1 MGKIL
6 SRYVGREVVIPFL
19 IGLAIFTFIL
29 LTARILKLVE
39 LVVNRGVPLLQ
50 MMKIFLYVTPA
61 FFEVTVPMAFLLALL
76 WGFGRLSADQE
87 ITALKSCGVSLYQMA
102 LPVGIF
108 TLFVLG
114 GTFLLTLYV
123 RPWSNTALKQV
134 FYEVTKTRA
143 TAGLKEKTFND
154 DFEGLVIYAEEIQP
168 PGTILHGVMIADN
181 RDPQSKNTL
190 FARSGFVLTNEDK
203 HLLTLSLH
211 DGTMHGAESSGKGY
225 QTTNFSVYEKFD
237 VTLNLATAFAEAK
250 KPDRDPQDM
259 PLAELQSTIQ
269 QKKAAQTSYNTELVE
284 LHRRFSLP
292 FSCVVF
298 GLIALPLSIQPTRI
312 LRSHGFATG
321 LGIIFVYYILLT
333 VGETLGKKGV
343 LPAALSLWLPNIT
356 LGGIGLLLF
365 QRAAREIRFFP
376 TLPWWNRIR
385 IMLPSVAQTT
395 K

>member
-1 MGKIL
+1 MGRIL
-6 SRYVGREVVIPFL
+6 SRYVGREVVVPFL
-19 IGLAIFTFIL
+19 LGLVIFTFIL
-29 LTARILKLVE
+29 FTARILKLVE

-50 MMKIFLYVTPA
+50 IIKIFLYVTPA

-76 WGFGRLSADQE
+76 WGFGRLSADRE
-87 ITALKSCGVSLYQMA
+87 ITALKSCGISLYQMA

-134 FYEVTKTRA
+134 FFEVTKTRA

-168 PGTILHGVMIADN
+168 PGTLLRGVMIADS

-190 FARSGFVLTNEDK
+190 FARTGVVLTNEDS
-203 HLLTLSLH
+203 HSLTLRLLE
-211 DGTMHGAESSGKGY
+211 GTMHSAESSGKGY
-225 QTTNFSVYEKFD
+225 QTTNFSLYD
-237 VTLNLATAFAEAK
+237 VTLNLASAFAEAK
-250 KPDRDPQDM
+250 KPTRDPQDM
-259 PLAELQSTIQ
+259 PLTELQSTIQ
-269 QKKAAQTSYNTELVE
+269 QKQAARVGYNAELVE

-298 GLIALPLSIQPTRI
+298 SLIALPLSTQPTRV
-312 LRSHGFATG
+312 LRSHGFATS
-321 LGIIFVYYILLT
+321 LGIIFAYYLLLT
-333 VGETLGKKGV
+333 VGETLGRKGV
-343 LPAALSLWLPNIT
+343 LPAALSLWLPNII
-356 LGGIGLLLF
+356 LGSVGLLLF
-365 QRAAREIRFFP
+365 QGGARETQFFP
-376 TLPWWNRIR
+376 TFSWWSRTRI
-385 IMLPSVAQTT
+385 IPSPLAQIT